1 MSEYEVM
8 DESFDQAMDLSDF
21 DDAFAEA
28 ETQERQ
34 ELPDGKYQVRVESVK
49 LDMNDKGTRM
59 LKWDFVVVSGPHAG
73 RHIFKTVV
81 ISQGSLPYIKQDLQV
96 AGLQLAKFSELA
108 GRLETLL
115 DLYFEVTKR
124 VRGEFTNVYIN
135 RRLELAD
142 SGVANSG
149 NMEAT
154 PF

>member
-8 DESFDQAMDLSDF
+8 DDSLDLSDF

-59 LKWDFVVVSGPHAG
+59 LKWDFVVVSGSHAG
-73 RHIFKTVV
+73 RHIFKTAV

-115 DLYFEVTKR
+115 DLHFEVTKR

-142 SGVANSG
+142 SGDANSG